1 MGLWHLEPFPKS
13 GAAGAAETLRGP
25 AAGPPSLPSVVA
37 PTCAPDL
44 RGPPFLQGDP
54 HSFPR
59 ALKGKS
65 FSPNPGAPP
74 MAKRSD
80 LCIVK
85 LKTEN
90 PLCSSTPPFLYTPT
104 YPIFISLPS
113 GFFSTEEPR
122 VGAEGGQEDP
132 SKLGGP
138 ALRWGRIRR
147 RLYL

>member
-37 PTCAPDL
+37 PICAPDL

-90 PLCSSTPPFLYTPT
+90 PLCSSTPPSYTP
-104 YPIFISLPS
+104 LPTPFLS
-113 GFFSTEEPR
+113 RYHQGFS
-122 VGAEGGQEDP
+122 Q
-132 SKLGGP
+132 
-138 ALRWGRIRR
+138 RR
-147 RLYL
+147 SRG